1 MTKYITFGNWN
12 KNYLYIIGIVV
23 SVNIYS
29 LIAGFGYHTYLI
41 AFFIVPDHTGHTY
54 IHKLFYYLLILIFSF
69 IYFLYDMR
77 RNKNDSRKRKSS
89 NNSYD
94 SLIGING
101 NVCCNNINKGNFSNI
116 PNYFVYLIIFLFIII
131 EYMEH
136 IINQFFSFADYWM
149 LELIIMAYLNYKML
163 NIQIFKH
170 QKLSLYLII
179 IPVILKSIT
188 IVFLYCDK
196 KNYFEKGVINYKY
209 NNEKYNLLKPLYV
222 AHWWLFP
229 VTQILNLIK
238 LVLYAYVIIN
248 IKKFMDFKYVSINK
262 LLILYGLFGILFT
275 LIISLITNFISC
287 GKKNDYIYD
296 IYDYICKVVDKNNNR
311 FIENYR
317 TYFTGEFWKD
327 LLYTLI
333 GAIGYNIYILLF
345 FSLIKH
351 FNPVYKSFT
360 SPMVFLLLKL
370 ILISQLNNDEPI
382 KYLNASFFIDLSCD
396 FFAIIPFLIFLEIVE
411 LNFCDLNKN
420 LRKYIVI
427 RSTIDAR
434 EFNIN
439 EDISSNSSRDSNVN
453 ELYER

>member
-1 MTKYITFGNWN
+1 MKKCITFGNWN
-12 KNYLYIIGIVV
+12 KYYLNILAIVI
-23 SVNIYS
+23 SLNIYYILS
-29 LIAGFGYHTYLI
+29 GIGYHSYSIGLLI
-41 AFFIVPDHTGHTY
+41 VEDHSGHNY
-54 IHKLFYYLLILIFSF
+54 IHNLFYYLLILIGS
-69 IYFLYDMR
+69 FLYSLYDKKI
-77 RNKNDSRKRKSS
+77 NS
-89 NNSYD
+89 NNTHKLENNNNLIYNDID
-94 SLIGING
+94 SL
-101 NVCCNNINKGNFSNI
+101 NNSNI
-116 PNYFVYLIIFLFIII
+116 SNKFVILIIFLFALSENIKPFIT
-131 EYMEH
+131 
-136 IINQFFSFADYWM
+136 QFFSYGDYWM

-209 NNEKYNLLKPLYV
+209 NNEKYNILKPLYV
-222 AHWWLFP
+222 VHWWLFP
-229 VTQILNLIK
+229 VSQILNLIK

-317 TYFTGEFWKD
+317 TYFTGEYLKD

-333 GAIGYNIYILLF
+333 GAI
-345 FSLIKH
+345 
-351 FNPVYKSFT
+351 
-360 SPMVFLLLKL
+360 
-370 ILISQLNNDEPI
+370 
-382 KYLNASFFIDLSCD
+382 
-396 FFAIIPFLIFLEIVE
+396 
-411 LNFCDLNKN
+411 
-420 LRKYIVI
+420 
-427 RSTIDAR
+427 
-434 EFNIN
+434 
-439 EDISSNSSRDSNVN
+439 
-453 ELYER
+453 